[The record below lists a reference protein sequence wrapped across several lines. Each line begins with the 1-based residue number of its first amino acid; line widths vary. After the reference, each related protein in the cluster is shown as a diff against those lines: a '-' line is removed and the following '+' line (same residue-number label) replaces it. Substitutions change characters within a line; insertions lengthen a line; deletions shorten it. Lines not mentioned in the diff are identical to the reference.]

1 MAQGRGTNC
10 TPAHRCKSG
19 CACDNCVDDDSRTN
33 RAVASSGGSRRRRN
47 PPRRAHEPDQ
57 REGYHRPKGAPAKP
71 QALWGEEEQGSVR
84 SFRRLAKTEESGL
97 CDDEVVSKCALREKE
112 KRPGCPKRLHNTSS

>member
-1 MAQGRGTNC
+1 MD
-10 TPAHRCKSG
+10 G
-19 CACDNCVDDDSRTN
+19 CIAGAACQQRI
-33 RAVASSGGSRRRRN
+33 ALG
-47 PPRRAHEPDQ
+47 RAHEPDQ